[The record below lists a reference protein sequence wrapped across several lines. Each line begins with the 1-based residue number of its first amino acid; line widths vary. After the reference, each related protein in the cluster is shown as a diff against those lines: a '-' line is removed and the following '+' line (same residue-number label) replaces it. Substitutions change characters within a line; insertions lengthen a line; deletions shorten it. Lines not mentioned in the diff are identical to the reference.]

1 MGERLKHGALLLPL
15 ILLLLNYECSSLN
28 FEVEDENS
36 QRMLAQQRNIEANVL
51 KPPKD
56 NTSHSPLPSQTGT
69 FHGRI
74 TPPSSEPHIQ
84 ENNTTTNSTEV
95 AQVPATQA
103 TKVETSSRNSRN
115 WVYIVIIPVVGLLV
129 GSLACMVLVSKKKGV
144 ATIRPW
150 RTGLSGPLRQ
160 AFITGVPKLNRV
172 EIEAACEEFSNIVVA
187 YPEYTVFKGTL
198 SSGVEVS
205 VASTTV
211 RSANDWSKT
220 SEMCFRNKI
229 EMLMRINHKN
239 FVNLLGYC
247 EEEVPFTR
255 IMVFEYATNGSLFEH
270 LHVEGNEPLHW
281 HVRMRIIM
289 GIAYY
294 LQHIHE
300 LEPSIAHPVLNSML
314 IFLTEDFAAKVSE
327 DSVWKEVIRKDKL
340 LGNENNDYFEEKAVD
355 VKSNI
360 YSFGMLLLEIITGR
374 LPYSAEFSLLNLALE
389 CIKETGSI
397 TPLLDPA
404 LRSHKPQE
412 LDVIWEVIQ
421 ECTRINPHE
430 RPKMSEINTKLREV
444 LAISPEIASPR
455 HSPLWWAEL
464 EILSA

>member
-1 MGERLKHGALLLPL
+1 MGKRLKYGAFLVPL
-15 ILLLLNYECSSLN
+15 ILLLLNYESSSLN
-28 FEVEDENS
+28 FEDGNS
-36 QRMLAQQRNIEANVL
+36 QRMLAQQKNIEANVPL

-56 NTSHSPLPSQTGT
+56 NTSHSPLPSITGT
-69 FHGRI
+69 L
-74 TPPSSEPHIQ
+74 PPSNGPRIP
-84 ENNTTTNSTEV
+84 ENNTTTNSTE
-95 AQVPATQA
+95 ATQVPATQTTNVGTA
-103 TKVETSSRNSRN
+103 SSGNSIN
-115 WVYIVIIPVVGLLV
+115 WVYFVIIPVVGLLV
-129 GSLACMVLVSKKKGV
+129 GSLACMVLVSRKKGV

-150 RTGLSGPLRQ
+150 RTGLSGPLRH
-160 AFITGVPKLNRV
+160 AFVTGVPKLNRV
-172 EIEAACEEFSNIVVA
+172 EIEAACEEFSNIVVS

-281 HVRMRIIM
+281 HMRMRIIM

-300 LEPSIAHPVLNSML
+300 LEPSIAHPVLNSSL

-327 DSVWKEVIRKDKL
+327 DSVWKEVIRKDKA
-340 LGNENNDYFEEKAVD
+340 LGNENNYYSEEKAVD

-374 LPYSAEFSLLNLALE
+374 LPYSDDFFLLNLALE

-404 LRSHKPQE
+404 LRSHKPHE

-421 ECTRINPHE
+421 ECTRINPQE

-444 LAISPEIASPR
+444 LAICPEIASPR

-464 EILSA
+464 EIVSA